1 MKKTKSV
8 LFAKIFGGYLIA
20 VAVVSALSVLIG
32 INAGIFHEEAEA
44 VEEVY
49 LPNAINAKNLQ
60 IHVIQVQQWLTDIS
74 ATRGAEGYD
83 DGFDE
88 AAEHASEF
96 ERIVG
101 DFKTFYQKA
110 GRDDKVSELEDLQK
124 DFDAFYD
131 MGKQMAQAYID
142 YGPDE
147 GNNFMEK
154 FDPFAEELFN
164 GVDGFVEDQC
174 GLLTESVG
182 TIHTKSLSLM
192 KIVIIVGGAAVLGI
206 LILGFYISYIVTK
219 PIKQFTSILQDIA
232 EGEGDLT
239 HRIEIHSRDEI
250 GEMADCFNRT
260 FEKIRALVK
269 NVKDL
274 CETLGGSASELASN
288 MTETAAAINQIS
300 ANIKSIKKQTINQSA
315 SVTETSS
322 TMEQISGGIGN
333 LSELI
338 GNQADNIAESSKAID
353 GLIKNIELV
362 ASTVEK
368 NSENMKK
375 LSDSSAAGKT
385 SLDKINDALH
395 EVEQESAGLMEIS
408 QVISSIAEQTNL
420 LAMNAAIEAAHAGD
434 TGKGFAVVADE
445 VRKLAE
451 SSNVQ
456 TKTIEEV
463 LRKIK
468 DSITQIITFSEE
480 VVDKFNV
487 IENEIE
493 LVANQEESIR
503 RTVEDQAGESQKI
516 LRSIEGLNTLT
527 DKVRASSQE
536 MLEGSRQITD
546 EARNMNVITEEING
560 GMSEMA
566 TGADQITEAVDTVNT
581 LSAENKNSIDSL
593 IEEVSKF
600 KV

>member
-1 MKKTKSV
+1 MKKSKSG
-8 LFAKIFGGYLIA
+8 LFAKIFGGYVIA
-20 VAVVSALSVLIG
+20 IIVIAALSVLIG
-32 INAGIFHEEAEA
+32 INADVFHEEAES
-44 VEEVY
+44 VEEVF

-96 ERIVG
+96 SRILS
-101 DFKTFYQKA
+101 DFKTFYQQS
-110 GRDDKVSELEDLQK
+110 GDSDKTAELDKLQK
-124 DFDAFYD
+124 DFNDFYD

-142 YGPDE
+142 FGPDE
-147 GNNFMEK
+147 GNQFMEK
-154 FDPFAEELFN
+154 FDPFAEEIFN
-164 GVDGFVEDQC
+164 GVNAFVEDQC
-174 GLLTESVG
+174 NGLTDSVGIIHDKSVSLLNIIVIVGSISAFGLL
-182 TIHTKSLSLM
+182 
-192 KIVIIVGGAAVLGI
+192 VLGFVCSRI
-206 LILGFYISYIVTK
+206 ITK
-219 PIKQFTSILQDIA
+219 PIKQFTAILRDVA

-239 HRIEIHSRDEI
+239 HKIDIHSNDEI

-260 FEKIRALVK
+260 FEKIRILVK
-269 NVKDL
+269 NVKEL

-338 GNQADNIAESSKAID
+338 SNQADNITESSKAID

-362 ASTVEK
+362 ATTVEK

-503 RTVEDQAGESQKI
+503 RTVEEQSGESQKI

>member
-1 MKKTKSV
+1 MKKSKSG
-8 LFAKIFGGYLIA
+8 LFAKIFGGYVIA
-20 VAVVSALSVLIG
+20 IIVIAALSVLIG
-32 INAGIFHEEAEA
+32 INADVFHEEAES
-44 VEEVY
+44 VEEVF

-96 ERIVG
+96 SRILS
-101 DFKTFYQKA
+101 DFKTFYQQS
-110 GRDDKVSELEDLQK
+110 GDSDKTAELDKLQK
-124 DFDAFYD
+124 DFNDFYD

-142 YGPDE
+142 FGPDE
-147 GNNFMEK
+147 GNQFMEK
-154 FDPFAEELFN
+154 FDPFAEEIFN
-164 GVDGFVEDQC
+164 GVNAFVEDQC
-174 GLLTESVG
+174 NGLTDSVG
-182 TIHTKSLSLM
+182 IIHDKSVSLLNI
-192 KIVIIVGGAAVLGI
+192 IVIIGSISAFGLLVLGFVSSRI
-206 LILGFYISYIVTK
+206 ITK
-219 PIKQFTSILQDIA
+219 PIKQFTAILRDVA

-239 HRIEIHSRDEI
+239 HKIDIHSNDEI

-269 NVKDL
+269 NVKEL

-338 GNQADNIAESSKAID
+338 GNQADNITESSRAID

-362 ASTVEK
+362 ATTVEK